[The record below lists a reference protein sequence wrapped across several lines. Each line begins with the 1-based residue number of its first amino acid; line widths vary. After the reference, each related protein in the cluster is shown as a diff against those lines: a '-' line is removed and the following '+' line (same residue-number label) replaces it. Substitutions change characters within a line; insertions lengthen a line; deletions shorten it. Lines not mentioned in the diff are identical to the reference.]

1 MRDEN
6 LVNGLRMNKISEENI
21 ELFLQL
27 KEISEKLGFEFCEKD
42 CKGEWFL
49 VTFAIKDKF
58 GK

>member
-6 LVNGLRMNKISEENI
+6 LVNGLRLNKISEENI

-27 KEISEKLGFEFCEKD
+27 KEISEKLGFEFCEYDGKD
-42 CKGEWFL
+42 EWFL
-49 VTFAIKDKF
+49 VTFAIKDTF

>member
-6 LVNGLRMNKISEENI
+6 LVKGLLLNKISEENI

-27 KEISEKLGFEFCEKD
+27 KEISEKLGFEFCEYDGKD
-42 CKGEWFL
+42 EWFL
-49 VTFAIKDKF
+49 VTFAIKDTL